1 VVEYVS
7 TRPAKP
13 AEATSL
19 MLTSG
24 APVLCVT
31 RIAFDQGGNAVE
43 LNDMVLSGERYQLVY
58 ELPAD

>member
-1 VVEYVS
+1 VS
-7 TRPAKP
+7 TRPARP

-19 MLTSG
+19 MLSSG

-31 RIAFDQGGNAVE
+31 RIAFDHRGKAVE

-58 ELPAD
+58 EIPAD